1 MPTLR
6 GPHCAG
12 FSLVCFEK
20 NDNIGFMNRA
30 YIETTIF
37 NRFLD
42 EKRDYV
48 VETRQFFDCI
58 RNGSIDAYTSAYV
71 VDELE
76 RAPSPKKEQMLKII
90 IDYGIKVLNYDDRA
104 QNLADRYI
112 NAGILP
118 KRSRV
123 DGIHIAMAALN
134 NMDYIVSL
142 NFKHI
147 NKVKTKLN
155 IEVVH
160 AELDCSNPIICTPM
174 EVLE

>member
-1 MPTLR
+1 MLSPSAL
-6 GPHCAG
+6 P
-12 FSLVCFEK
+12 LVYLIVLE
-20 NDNIGFMNRA
+20 NHDSIASMDRA

-37 NRFLD
+37 NRFWD
-42 EKRDYV
+42 EKRGYI

-76 RAPSPKKEQMLKII
+76 RAPSPKKEQMLKLI

-112 NAGILP
+112 SAGILP
-118 KRSRV
+118 KKSRV
-123 DGIHIAMAALN
+123 DGIHIAMAAIN

-142 NFKHI
+142 NYKHI

-155 IEVVH
+155 LDVMH
-160 AELDCSNPIICTPM
+160 AELDYSSPIICTPM
-174 EVLE
+174 EVL

>member
-1 MPTLR
+1 
-6 GPHCAG
+6 
-12 FSLVCFEK
+12 
-20 NDNIGFMNRA
+20 MNRA

-48 VETRQFFDCI
+48 AETRQFFDCI
-58 RNGSIDAYTSAYV
+58 RNGNIDAYTSTYV

-76 RAPSPKKEQMLKII
+76 RAPSPTKEQMLNLI

-104 QNLADRYI
+104 SKLADRYI

-118 KRSRV
+118 QKSRV
-123 DGIHIAMAALN
+123 DGIHIAMATLN

-155 IEVVH
+155 IEVIH
-160 AELDCSNPIICTPM
+160 NDLDYSCPIICTPM
-174 EVLE
+174 EVL